1 MSNVIVNKEKIDLLA
16 NAISA
21 KSGEAL
27 TLTLD
32 EMVSAV
38 DGIETGGGITP
49 TGNIDITSAGVTDV
63 TNYATA
69 TVPQGEMYAETS
81 YGYYTENNQLKW
93 RYRGYAQIESGDDYG
108 TPGYIDDHT
117 TVFSDWQIYNAIA
130 SGTFITPTESAQT
143 IGGANTMLEGAV
155 TVNAIPS
162 NYVGSGVT
170 QRTSSDLS
178 ASGATVT
185 APSGYYASSASKSVA
200 SGTEGTPTATKG
212 AVNNHSIAV
221 TPSVTNS
228 AGYISGGT
236 HNGTAVSVSASE
248 LVSGNLP
255 ITQNGDN
262 IDVTNYATVSVNV
275 SGGGGGMSISTSSTT
290 LNAPNAS
297 VSFTGLQGEPTSF
310 VITTAADLTTGAAPY
325 KTATVVYDGT
335 NVFGQYITNTSN
347 ANVTYGTTF
356 SQSYNNGTLTVTGT
370 GSNFQANEYKLVY
383 TYGGSSS
390 NIGTSDVQVGSGATS
405 ITFTDLID
413 EPSYFSVAFKN
424 NFGTSSGYQRVI
436 SVVYDGNTTYGL
448 AMDSEANAQT
458 SWSYTY
464 NNGSLTISS
473 TGTNNGGYFHQPGY
487 YQLTY
492 GVGGTVELDIQP
504 LNVTTNGTYQQS
516 GVAYSPV
523 VVNVSGGGGT
533 LSYDTKTAT
542 ASNYPVSLE
551 FTGMKGQP
559 KFFAVRLNAQ
569 VSSSGSTTYY
579 YIVDI
584 ISNCNGSSAVTHG
597 NCFRIGSTRRVDN
610 ITSGYSWSYSGT
622 TLTITSSAASRSASP
637 GAFYSGSYELLYA
650 Y

>member
-1 MSNVIVNKEKIDLLA
+1 MSNVIVDKNKIDLLA

-21 KSGEAL
+21 KSGEPL

-32 EMVSAV
+32 EMVEAV
-38 DGIETGGGITP
+38 DGIETGGGGITP
-49 TGNIDITSAGVTDV
+49 TGNIDITQAGVTDV

-69 TVPQGEMYAETS
+69 TVPEGSIAISASGNFIRVDGTLKFRFQADAGIDSNNDMGEE
-81 YGYYTENNQLKW
+81 
-93 RYRGYAQIESGDDYG
+93 
-108 TPGYIDDHT
+108 GYIPDHT
-117 TVFSDWQIYNAIA
+117 YVSLYEDYTAVPL
-130 SGTFITPTESAQT
+130 GTTITPTESAQT
-143 IGGANTMLEGAV
+143 VGGAYTMMEGAV

-162 NYVGSGVT
+162 NYVGSGIT
-170 QRTSSDLS
+170 QRTSSDLT
-178 ASGATVT
+178 ASNLTVT
-185 APSGYYASSASKSVA
+185 APSGYYSSNASKTLSDANLVA
-200 SGTEGTPTATKG
+200 SNIKKDVSIFGVTGSYEG
-212 AVNNHSIAV
+212 
-221 TPSVTNS
+221 
-228 AGYISGGT
+228 
-236 HNGTAVSVSASE
+236 
-248 LVSGNLP
+248 
-255 ITQNGDN
+255 
-262 IDVTNYATVSVNV
+262 
-275 SGGGGGMSISTSSTT
+275 GGGGGMSISTSSTT

-297 VSFTGLQGEPTSF
+297 VSFTGLQDEPTSF
-310 VITTAADLTTGAAPY
+310 VITTAADLATGAAPY

-413 EPSYFSVAFKN
+413 EPSYFSVAFKD

-436 SVVYDGNTTYGL
+436 SIVYDGNTTYGL

-473 TGTNNGGYFHQPGY
+473 TGTNDGGYFHQPGY

-523 VVNVSGGGGT
+523 VVNVSGGGGS

-542 ASNYPVSLE
+542 ASDYPTSLS
-551 FTGMKGQP
+551 FTSMKGEP

-610 ITSGYSWSYSGT
+610 ITSGYSYSYSGT
-622 TLTITSSAASRSASP
+622 TLTITSSAGSRSASP
-637 GAFYSGSYELLYA
+637 GAFYSGSYELIYA